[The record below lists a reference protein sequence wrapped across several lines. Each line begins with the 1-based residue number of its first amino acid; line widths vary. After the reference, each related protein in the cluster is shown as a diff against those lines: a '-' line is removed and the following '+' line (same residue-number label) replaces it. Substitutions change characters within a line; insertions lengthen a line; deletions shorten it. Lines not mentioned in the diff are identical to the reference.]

1 MGGYTKAGDACPL
14 YRLYCL
20 IHRRLYIDG
29 AEYNHKVYEVDWILN
44 VLNAETKPIQGVG
57 KGRQASH
64 PTVRL
69 VSTGACLVAVTVRTN
84 TCSQRKTRSPTIL
97 CSNEQKYDVLSSPSL
112 RLCFTDA
119 ALRNPDKLYPLF
131 LLLLLLL
138 YSSQSF

>member
-1 MGGYTKAGDACPL
+1 MPRPNQSKGSG
-14 YRLYCL
+14 
-20 IHRRLYIDG
+20 
-29 AEYNHKVYEVDWILN
+29 KVFSP
-44 VLNAETKPIQGVG
+44 KKS

-138 YSSQSF
+138 SIFLIAADSSTPPVNVLYIEQRGILPLLLRIIS